1 MPKPRKSL
9 ISLEDTPYYHC
20 VSRCVR
26 RTFLCGVD
34 ESTGQ
39 NYEHRRGWIEDKMLD
54 LAKLFAIDIC
64 AYAVMSNHTHLV
76 LHIDADQAKSWSI
89 REVLERWHRLHK
101 GTQFTEKYL
110 ENKTLEEFELASVYE
125 SCEKYRKRLMSIS
138 WFMKELNEPIARMA
152 NNEDKCT
159 GHFWEGRFKSQ
170 ALLDNAALVSCMAY
184 VDLNPVRAKMESTPE
199 SSKYTSIKTRIEV
212 AKANQTQPKTLFPFI
227 GYEREDQPEG
237 LPFKLEDY
245 LELIDLTGRVIREDK
260 RGSLDI
266 SLAPILQRINLTS
279 EQWLEVSTGF
289 EKHFKTAVGS
299 EALLADYCQHT
310 ELQRRSGL
318 SACKRLLS

>member
-1 MPKPRKSL
+1 
-9 ISLEDTPYYHC
+9 
-20 VSRCVR
+20 
-26 RTFLCGVD
+26 
-34 ESTGQ
+34 
-39 NYEHRRGWIEDKMLD
+39 MLSS
-54 LAKLFAIDIC
+54 AAIFAIDIC

-76 LHIDADQAKSWSI
+76 LHVNENEALNWDVKQ
-89 REVLERWHRLHK
+89 VLERWHRLHK
-101 GTQFTEKYL
+101 GTQFTQKYL

-125 SCEKYRKRLMSIS
+125 SCEKYRKRLCDIS

-170 ALLDNAALVSCMAY
+170 ALLDESALVACMAY
-184 VDLNPVRAKMESTPE
+184 VDLNPVRAKMEKTPE
-199 SSKYTSIKTRIEV
+199 NSKHTSIKTRIEV

-237 LPFKLEDY
+237 LPFKLTDY
-245 LELIDLTGRVIREDK
+245 LELIDLTGRVLREDK
-260 RGSLDI
+260 LGNIDM

-289 EKHFKTAVGS
+289 EKHFKSAVGS
-299 EALLADYCQHT
+299 ELLLAEYCEHT
-310 ELQRRSGL
+310 ELQRRTGL
-318 SACKRLLS
+318 AACKRLLT

>member
-1 MPKPRKSL
+1 M
-9 ISLEDTPYYHC
+9 
-20 VSRCVR
+20 
-26 RTFLCGVD
+26 
-34 ESTGQ
+34 
-39 NYEHRRGWIEDKMLD
+39 
-54 LAKLFAIDIC
+54 
-64 AYAVMSNHTHLV
+64 
-76 LHIDADQAKSWSI
+76 
-89 REVLERWHRLHK
+89 LERWHRLHK
-101 GTQFTEKYL
+101 GTQFTKKYL
-110 ENKTLEEFELASVYE
+110 ENKRLEEFELALVYE
-125 SCEKYRKRLMSIS
+125 RCEKYRKRLMSIS

-170 ALLDNAALVSCMAY
+170 ALLDEAALVSCMAY
-184 VDLNPVRAKMESTPE
+184 VDLNPVRAKMEKTPE
-199 SSKYTSIKTRIEV
+199 TSKHTSIKTRIEV

-227 GYEREDQPEG
+227 GHVSKDQPEG

-266 SLAPILQRINLTS
+266 SLAPILQRINITS

-289 EKHFKTAVGS
+289 EKHFKSAVGS
-299 EALLADYCQHT
+299 ELLLAEYCEHT

-318 SACKRLLS
+318 AACRRLLT